1 MRETCFTLIEL
12 LIVIA
17 IIAILAALLLPAL
30 NSARERAR
38 GVACISNLKQVGMS
52 CRMYADQNKD
62 ILAVQFVTGDGYDNY
77 YWGVEIF
84 GSRKAIPKNAFC
96 PSFPSVISESD
107 ALAKTYGIRI
117 NNLLGD
123 RVDKAHGNPVVSGGL
138 DHNHPFR
145 QNAGTVALPDLIRQH
160 QLRYGAAV
168 LEFSRPGQMRHPF
181 PPREQGQRLVRRRTC
196 GRDRF
201 SLLCHKILADQL
213 GLHQWR
219 PVSSCKLSVCVSVTV
234 EDRC

>member
-138 DHNHPFR
+138 DHNNPLSIHFAKMREPSLFPILFDSINCDTGLPSWSFHGPGKCGIHFR
-145 QNAGTVALPDLIRQH
+145 HGNKANAWFADGHAAGTDFH
-160 QLRYGAAV
+160 SCAAK
-168 LEFSRPGQMRHPF
+168 FSPINWVYTNG
-181 PPREQGQRLVRRRTC
+181 
-196 GRDRF
+196 GRFRAANYQF
-201 SLLCHKILADQL
+201 AFL
-213 GLHQWR
+213 
-219 PVSSCKLSVCVSVTV
+219 
-234 EDRC
+234 

>member
-138 DHNHPFR
+138 DHGHHLNVFVQQAAEVVQIVDH
-145 QNAGTVALPDLIRQH
+145 VVEIDLQH
-160 QLRYGAAV
+160 RGVDLV
-168 LEFSRPGQMRHPF
+168 LEHAADPF
-181 PPREQGQRLVRRRTC
+181 EVKPAAPLEQNTFFRETRTVY
-196 GRDRF
+196 GPQEIF
-201 SLLCHKILADQL
+201 
-213 GLHQWR
+213 
-219 PVSSCKLSVCVSVTV
+219 
-234 EDRC
+234 